1 MLFGPPPP
9 GDLVDPLGRSGLDL
23 SDLVIAVF
31 STALCVTLAFLGLVP
46 LYNRVTGTDAAKP
59 SHAAAQA
66 EPGARQ
72 LSRASRPRELFPDE
86 PAVEELAQPHATEAA
101 EAVEST
107 ALLAEAEE
115 SAAEESAT
123 EEGAVEEGAAEER
136 AVAPADVVEEEEEEP
151 DAAPGATPDA
161 EREARERILAATRV
175 AEEMLAKEA
184 AKAAAKEAEEAAA
197 KEAEKVAEAEA
208 VEEAERAA
216 QAEAEAEAAEAEAEK
231 EAAEAAAAKEKV
243 RLHCN
248 STASTALHARC
259 THAAR
264 TLHVHAGGGSP
275 SRVVT

>member
-1 MLFGPPPP
+1 MSFGPPPP

-136 AVAPADVVEEEEEEP
+136 AVAPADVVEEEEEP

-208 VEEAERAA
+208 DEEAERAA

-264 TLHVHAGGGSP
+264 TLHVHAGGGAP
-275 SRVVT
+275 RRGVT

>member
-1 MLFGPPPP
+1 MSFGPPPP

-136 AVAPADVVEEEEEEP
+136 AVAPADVVEEEEEP

-248 STASTALHARC
+248 STASTALHARR

-275 SRVVT
+275 